1 MRRILTPADV
11 EEGCHALAAMHPRW
25 SHSFELCGVPDI
37 RERADG
43 FHALLGAIVS
53 QQVSVAAARAIYGR
67 LEAAGLTEAP
77 AILAA
82 TEDELRAPG
91 LSRQKVRYAK
101 ALAEAEIDWPGLREM
116 PVEEVVRTLVAL
128 PGIGV
133 WTAEVYAMFSLRHAD
148 VFAPGDLALQEGAR
162 LLFGMEERPKERAL
176 REWSAQWSPW
186 RAVAARMLW
195 DYYAHCK
202 RREGIA

>member
-1 MRRILTPADV
+1 MRRILTQADV

-25 SHSFELCGVPDI
+25 AHSFEICGVPDM
-37 RERADG
+37 RERDDG
-43 FHALLGAIVS
+43 FHALLQAIVS

-67 LEAAGLTEAP
+67 LEAAGLTDAA

-82 TEDELRAPG
+82 SEDDLRAPG

-101 ALAEAEIDWPGLREM
+101 ALAGAEIDWPGLRDL

-128 PGIGV
+128 PGIGI

-162 LLFGMEERPKERAL
+162 MLFDMEERPKERAL
-176 REWSAQWSPW
+176 REWSEQWSPW

-195 DYYAHCK
+195 DYYAHRK
-202 RREGIA
+202 SREGIA

>member
-1 MRRILTPADV
+1 MRRILTAADV

-25 SHSFELCGVPDI
+25 AHTFETCGVPDV
-37 RERADG
+37 REREDG
-43 FHALLGAIVS
+43 FHALLQAIVS
-53 QQVSVAAARAIYGR
+53 QQVSVAAARAIYAR
-67 LEAAGLTEAP
+67 LESAGLANAP

-91 LSRQKVRYAK
+91 LSRQKVRYAR
-101 ALAEAEIDWPGLREM
+101 ALAEAEIDWPALRDL
-116 PVEEVVRTLVAL
+116 PVDEVVRTLVAV
-128 PGIGV
+128 PGIGI

-162 LLFGMEERPKERAL
+162 MLFEMDERPNERAL
-176 REWSAQWSPW
+176 REWAEQWSPW

-195 DYYAHCK
+195 DYYAHRK
-202 RREGIA
+202 SREGIA

>member
-1 MRRILTPADV
+1 MRRILTAADV
-11 EEGCHALAAMHPRW
+11 EEGCRALAAQNPRW
-25 SHSFELCGVPDI
+25 AHAFDLCGVPDI
-37 RERADG
+37 REREDG

-67 LEAAGLTEAP
+67 LDAAGLTAAP
-77 AILAA
+77 AIAAA
-82 TEDELRAPG
+82 TEEELRAEG
-91 LSRQKVRYAK
+91 LSRQKARYAK
-101 ALAEAEIDWPGLREM
+101 ALAEAEIDWPGLRAM
-116 PVEEVVRTLVAL
+116 PVEEVVRTLVAV

-162 LLFGMEERPKERAL
+162 MLFEMDERPKERAL
-176 REWSAQWSPW
+176 RSWSEQWSPW

-195 DYYAHCK
+195 DYYAHRK

>member
-1 MRRILTPADV
+1 MRRILTEADV

-25 SHSFELCGVPDI
+25 AHCFELCGVPDI
-37 RERADG
+37 REREDG
-43 FHALLGAIVS
+43 FHALLQAIVS

-67 LEAAGLTEAP
+67 LEAASLTDAP
-77 AILAA
+77 AIVGA
-82 TEDELRAPG
+82 TDEELRMQG
-91 LSRQKVRYAK
+91 LSRAKARYAK
-101 ALAEAEIDWPGLREM
+101 ALAEAEIDWPGLRTL
-116 PVEEVVRTLVAL
+116 PVEEVVRTLVAV

-162 LLFGMEERPKERAL
+162 MLFGMDERPKERVL
-176 REWSAQWSPW
+176 RAWAEQWSPW

-195 DYYAHCK
+195 DYYAHRK